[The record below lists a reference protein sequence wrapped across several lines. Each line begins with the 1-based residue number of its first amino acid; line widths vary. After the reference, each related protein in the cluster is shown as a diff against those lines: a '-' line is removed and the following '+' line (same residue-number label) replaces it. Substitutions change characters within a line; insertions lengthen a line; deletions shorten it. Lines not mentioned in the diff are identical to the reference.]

1 MSSTIHFFYEDVKF
15 RLKTARNTKSWIK
28 DVIRTEGKELAEI
41 NYVFCS
47 DSFLAQLNIQYLQH
61 NTFTDIITF
70 NTAEGSDS
78 IGGDIYISVDRVKE
92 NADEFNVPF
101 DQELHRVIIHGVLHL
116 LGYLDKT
123 VNQKRTMRKR
133 EDAYLS
139 LRAF

>member
-1 MSSTIHFFYEDVKF
+1 MSSSIHFFYEDVKF
-15 RLKTARNTKSWIK
+15 RLKTVRNSKSWIK
-28 DVIRTEGKELAEI
+28 DVIRAEGKELDEI

-92 NADEFNVPF
+92 NADIFKVSF

-123 VNQKRTMRKR
+123 INQKRTMRKK

-139 LRAF
+139 LRTF